1 MMGIAETFCEKCKG
15 VNCLDVRA
23 ERLPAFPEV
32 TETTIV
38 CLVCGA
44 RTHVAYTNDALEA
57 QIEAMR
63 RLPVGPERTHAQDLY
78 RAAFA
83 EFQNVMRAR
92 VEGETIP

>member
-1 MMGIAETFCEKCKG
+1 MGIAETFCENCKG

-32 TETTIV
+32 TETAIV
-38 CLVCGA
+38 CLQCGA
-44 RTHVAYTNDALEA
+44 RTHAAYTSDALEA
-57 QIEAMR
+57 QIDELR
-63 RLPVGPERTHAQDLY
+63 RLPVGPERTQAQGLY

-92 VEGETIP
+92 LENAERVL